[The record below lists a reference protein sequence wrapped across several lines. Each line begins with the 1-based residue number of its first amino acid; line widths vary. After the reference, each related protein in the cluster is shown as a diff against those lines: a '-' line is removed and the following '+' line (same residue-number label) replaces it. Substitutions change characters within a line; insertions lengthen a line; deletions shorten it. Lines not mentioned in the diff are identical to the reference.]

1 MKTKRLAALLLAVLM
16 MLSLCA
22 CGSSY
27 KASATAPQAAYYS
40 YDAAEAEEVYYE
52 AAAAE
57 APMPTPAPAAG
68 LADTMVNSANAKAAG
83 RNESG
88 EEPKDSPDKIIYS
101 SNVTVETT
109 KFDETVSLVNEMVE
123 RYDGWIESSSISG
136 SNYYQTARGNA
147 SSRYASYTLRIP
159 AVNFD
164 AMMNGVSELGNVPYS
179 HVYTENVTAQY
190 YDVQARLTAYTAQE
204 QRLIEMM
211 ELAESV
217 EDVITIEEHLTEIR
231 YKIESLQTSLNNWD
245 RRVSY
250 STVYLEVQ
258 EVREY
263 TPEELVNPTFGEEL
277 AAALKN
283 GLRNAGQFL
292 KELLVFL
299 VEALPV
305 LLVLVPVVWL
315 VVWLI
320 CRIVKKSR
328 AKKAAKKEKKAAKTQ
343 PASEVSEEAKSE
355 SARIS

>member
-1 MKTKRLAALLLAVLM
+1 MNAKRLTALLLAGLM

-22 CGSSY
+22 CGSSA
-27 KASATAPQAAYYS
+27 KQTSAAAAPEAAYYS
-40 YDAAEAEEVYYE
+40 YDTAEAEEAYYE
-52 AAAAE
+52 AGAEMPMAAPAE
-57 APMPTPAPAAG
+57 AAAG
-68 LADTMVNSANAKAAG
+68 LAVSGSNAANAKATG
-83 RNESG
+83 REGGSDAP
-88 EEPKDSPDKIIYS
+88 EDSPEKIIYS

-109 KFDETVSLVNEMVE
+109 TFDETVANVAEMVE
-123 RYDGWIESSSISG
+123 RYGGWIESSSISG

-147 SSRYASYTLRIP
+147 ASRYASYTLRIP
-159 AVNFD
+159 SVNFD
-164 AMMNGVSELGNVPYS
+164 AMMNGISELGNVPYS

-204 QRLIEMM
+204 QRLLEMM

-258 EVREY
+258 EVHEY
-263 TPEELVNPTFGEEL
+263 TPEELVNPSFGEEL

-292 KELLVFL
+292 KDLLVFL
-299 VEALPV
+299 VEVLPV
-305 LLVLVPVVWL
+305 LVILVPIVWFL
-315 VVWLI
+315 VWLI
-320 CRIVKKSR
+320 RRIVKKSR
-328 AKKAAKKEKKAAKTQ
+328 ERKQIRKEKKAAPQAEAALNEKAQT
-343 PASEVSEEAKSE
+343 EE
-355 SARIS
+355 